1 MMGSMSIGEVARWA
15 GVRPSTLRYYEGVGL
30 LPSPE
35 RANGRRR
42 YDGEVLREVLDRLA
56 VVRVAQQ
63 AGFTISEI
71 RTLLDGFSED
81 TPPSERWRVLA
92 REKLMEVDALIGR
105 ALGMKDL
112 LERGLRCECLR
123 LEECS
128 LVGDER
134 TNVGLGGARILVAC
148 CCQGPP
154 KFGDGHHHVAL
165 PNDNRRHH

>member
-1 MMGSMSIGEVARWA
+1 MGSMSIGEVARTV
-15 GVRPSTLRYYEGVGL
+15 GVRPSALRYYESVGL

-35 RANGRRR
+35 RTNGRRR
-42 YDGEVLREVLDRLA
+42 YDGEVLREVLDRLTI
-56 VVRVAQQ
+56 VRVAQQ

-92 REKLMEVDALIGR
+92 QDKLPEVDALVER

-123 LEECS
+123 LEDCA
-128 LVGDER
+128 LVGRGIPDAP
-134 TNVGLGGARILVAC
+134 T
-148 CCQGPP
+148 
-154 KFGDGHHHVAL
+154 
-165 PNDNRRHH
+165 

>member
-1 MMGSMSIGEVARWA
+1 MESMSIGEVAGRA
-15 GVRPSTLRYYEGVGL
+15 GVRPSALRYYESVGL
-30 LPSPE
+30 LPLPE

-42 YDGEVLREVLDRLA
+42 YDGDLLREVLDRLA

-81 TPPSERWRVLA
+81 TTPSERWRILA
-92 REKLMEVDALIGR
+92 QDKLPEVEALVER
-105 ALGMKDL
+105 ALSMKDL

-128 LVGDER
+128 LVGK
-134 TNVGLGGARILVAC
+134 GA
-148 CCQGPP
+148 PE
-154 KFGDGHHHVAL
+154 AL
-165 PNDNRRHH
+165 T

>member
-1 MMGSMSIGEVARWA
+1 VAAVESMSIGEVARST
-15 GVRPSTLRYYEGVGL
+15 GVRPSALRYYEGVGL
-30 LPSPE
+30 LPLPE

-42 YDGEVLREVLDRLA
+42 YDGELLREVLDRLE

-71 RTLLDGFSED
+71 RTLLEGFSED
-81 TPPSERWRVLA
+81 TPPSERWRLLA
-92 REKLMEVDALIGR
+92 QDKLPEVEALLER

-128 LVGDER
+128 LVG
-134 TNVGLGGARILVAC
+134 NGAPDALV
-148 CCQGPP
+148 
-154 KFGDGHHHVAL
+154 
-165 PNDNRRHH
+165 

>member
-1 MMGSMSIGEVARWA
+1 MMGSMNIGEVARWA

-35 RANGRRR
+35 RTNGRRR
-42 YDGEVLREVLDRLA
+42 YDGEVLREVLDRLTI
-56 VVRVAQQ
+56 VRVAQQ

-71 RTLLDGFSED
+71 PTLLDGFSED

-92 REKLMEVDALIGR
+92 REKLTEVDALIER

-128 LVGDER
+128 LVGDGR
-134 TNVGLGGARILVAC
+134 PNVGLDK
-148 CCQGPP
+148 QE
-154 KFGDGHHHVAL
+154 
-165 PNDNRRHH
+165 